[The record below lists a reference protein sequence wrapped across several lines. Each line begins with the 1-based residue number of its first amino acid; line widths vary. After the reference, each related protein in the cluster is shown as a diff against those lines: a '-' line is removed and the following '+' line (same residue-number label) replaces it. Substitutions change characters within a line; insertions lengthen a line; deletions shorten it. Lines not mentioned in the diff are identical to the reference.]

1 METAL
6 TRALER
12 HSEADSLRAALALGL
27 GLLGVLSLIHVLGCA
42 SELLEG
48 GLGAAL
54 GTAAVV
60 HGRRR

>member
-6 TRALER
+6 RRALER
-12 HSEADSLRAALALGL
+12 HGRADGLRAALALGL
-27 GLLGVLSLIHVLGCA
+27 GLLGLISLIHLLGCG

-54 GTAAVV
+54 GTVAVV
-60 HGRRR
+60 HGRRL

>member
-1 METAL
+1 MDTAL
-6 TRALER
+6 RRALEQ
-12 HSEADSLRAALALGL
+12 HDSLSAALALGL
-27 GLLGVLSLIHVLGCA
+27 GLLGVLSLIHLVGCG

>member
-1 METAL
+1 METVL
-6 TRALER
+6 RRALER
-12 HSEADSLRAALALGL
+12 HGTAASLRAALPLGL
-27 GLLGVLSLIHVLGCA
+27 GLLAVISLIHVLGCG

-60 HGRRR
+60 HGRRL

>member
-6 TRALER
+6 RRALER
-12 HSEADSLRAALALGL
+12 HGRADGLRAALALGL
-27 GLLGVLSLIHVLGCA
+27 GLLGVISRIHVLGCG

-54 GTAAVV
+54 GTVAVV
-60 HGRRR
+60 HGRRL

>member
-1 METAL
+1 MDTAL
-6 TRALER
+6 RRALE
-12 HSEADSLRAALALGL
+12 HPDSLSAALALGL
-27 GLLGVLSLIHVLGCA
+27 GLLGVLSLIHLVGCG